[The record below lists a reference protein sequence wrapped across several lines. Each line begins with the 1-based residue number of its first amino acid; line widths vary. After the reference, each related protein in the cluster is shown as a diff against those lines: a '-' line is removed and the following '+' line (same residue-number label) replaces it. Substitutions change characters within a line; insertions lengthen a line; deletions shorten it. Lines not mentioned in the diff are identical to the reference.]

1 MKFVVYREYKIIF
14 RRSFIDYFYLEDQVI
29 VFYMI
34 NIVYSDNDNCC
45 GYIALCYKKYI
56 KAETN
61 VKNKN
66 L

>member
-1 MKFVVYREYKIIF
+1 MTFAGDL
-14 RRSFIDYFYLEDQVI
+14 FIDYFYLEDRVI

-34 NIVYSDNDNCC
+34 NMVYNSNDNCC
-45 GYIALCYKKYI
+45 GYIALCYKKTYRF
-56 KAETN
+56 ESN